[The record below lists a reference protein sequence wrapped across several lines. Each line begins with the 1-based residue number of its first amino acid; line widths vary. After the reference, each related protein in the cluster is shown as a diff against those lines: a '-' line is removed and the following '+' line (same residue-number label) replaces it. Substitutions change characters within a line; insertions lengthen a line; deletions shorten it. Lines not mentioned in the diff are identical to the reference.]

1 MSLIFDSIVRRN
13 DELLSAQVDD
23 DLVMMNIATGNYHSL
38 DDIGARV
45 WDILAEPVSVMA
57 ICEQLMK
64 EYEVE
69 PTTCQHDVLT
79 LLANMAEQNML
90 LFPEGALAK

>member
-1 MSLIFDSIVRRN
+1 MSLILDSIVHRN

-23 DLVMMNIATGNYHSL
+23 ELVMMNIATGNYHSL

-45 WDILAEPVSVMA
+45 WNLLSEPVSVMA
-57 ICEQLMK
+57 LCEQLTK

-79 LLANMAEQNML
+79 LLADMADQKML
-90 LFPEGALAK
+90 LFS